1 MATIKIGYY
10 ERVKDKEVVD
20 AGSLTV
26 EAEIEI
32 EKGHFEKTDGERNDY
47 ISDKVKSLEI
57 TEAKFLPIDSTVEIE
72 LPTDEVQEFIEEYIN
87 EHINN
92 FI

>member
-1 MATIKIGYY
+1 MPTIKIGYY
-10 ERVKDKEVVD
+10 ERLKGDEVLD

-47 ISDKVKSLEI
+47 ISDKIKSLEI

-72 LPTDEVQEFIEEYIN
+72 LPTDEVEDYIENYVN
-87 EHINN
+87 EHIQNY
-92 FI
+92 I

>member
-1 MATIKIGYY
+1 MPTIKIGYY
-10 ERVKDKEVVD
+10 ERVKGDEVLD

-32 EKGHFEKTDGERNDY
+32 EKGHWAKIGEYNEYVGHR
-47 ISDKVKSLEI
+47 IRSLEI

-72 LPTDEVQEFIEEYIN
+72 LPTEEVQEFIGN
-87 EHINN
+87 HVREHIGNY
-92 FI
+92 I

>member
-1 MATIKIGYY
+1 MATIRIGYY
-10 ERVKDKEVVD
+10 ERVKGDEVLD

-47 ISDKVKSLEI
+47 ISDKIKSLEI
-57 TEAKFLPIDSTVEIE
+57 TEAIFLPIDSAVEIE
-72 LPTDEVQEFIEEYIN
+72 LPTDEVQEFIENYVN
-87 EHINN
+87 EHIQNY
-92 FI
+92 I

>member
-10 ERVKDKEVVD
+10 ERVKEDEVLD

-32 EKGHFEKTDGERNDY
+32 EKGHWERVDGERNDY
-47 ISDKVKSLEI
+47 ISDKIKSLEI
-57 TEAKFLPIDSTVEIE
+57 TEAKFLPIDSTEEIE
-72 LPTDEVQEFIEEYIN
+72 LPTDEVQEYIEN
-87 EHINN
+87 HVREHIGNY
-92 FI
+92 I

>member
-10 ERVKDKEVVD
+10 ERVKDKKVLSIKKDTVNFNIKNDDVID

-32 EKGHFEKTDGERNDY
+32 EKGH
-47 ISDKVKSLEI
+47 
-57 TEAKFLPIDSTVEIE
+57 
-72 LPTDEVQEFIEEYIN
+72 
-87 EHINN
+87 
-92 FI
+92 

>member
-1 MATIKIGYY
+1 MPTIKIGYY
-10 ERVKDKEVVD
+10 ERVKGDEVLD

-32 EKGHFEKTDGERNDY
+32 EKGHWERVDGERNDY
-47 ISDKVKSLEI
+47 ISDKMKSLEI

-72 LPTDEVQEFIEEYIN
+72 LPTDEVEYYIENYVN
-87 EHINN
+87 EHIQNY
-92 FI
+92 I

>member
-1 MATIKIGYY
+1 MATIEIGYY
-10 ERVKDKEVVD
+10 ERVKGDEVLD

-57 TEAKFLPIDSTVEIE
+57 TEAKFLPIDSTEEIE
-72 LPTDEVQEFIEEYIN
+72 LPTDEVQEFIENYVN
-87 EHINN
+87 EHIQNY
-92 FI
+92 I